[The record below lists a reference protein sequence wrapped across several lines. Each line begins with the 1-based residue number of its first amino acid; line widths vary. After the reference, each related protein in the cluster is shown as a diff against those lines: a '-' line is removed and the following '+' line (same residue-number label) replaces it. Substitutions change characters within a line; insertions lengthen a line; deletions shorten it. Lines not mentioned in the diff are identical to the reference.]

1 MEDIGCAH
9 DPNVLKIRGMA
20 GANGLLEEGGQIT
33 VTRGSCRKG
42 RETRGESAMGQMH
55 WCGAPPA
62 MKVGEPATHMYLAPA
77 LARRAL
83 TVEEKRGEE
92 RMVWRKALSLF
103 FYGAEQAMDVWVLQ
117 VRPLYSKPM
126 AGPQRPGAIA
136 IVCTN

>member
-42 RETRGESAMGQMH
+42 RETRGESAPPLCAMGQMH

-103 FYGAEQAMDVWVLQ
+103 FMELSRRWMFGCCRCGHCTRSQWLVHNDQ
-117 VRPLYSKPM
+117 VP
-126 AGPQRPGAIA
+126 
-136 IVCTN
+136 